1 MVACYTTNM
10 SKEARVFLPQI
21 LWYSAIWLVVASAL
35 FLILRYR
42 RSRLYSK
49 EKYEAL
55 IVTISEKRQKA
66 TDPCQFFIAGDPPNA
81 EGNFAKAIFY
91 CDKEHKAVNTLDLS
105 VLATGNYRELIREV
119 GRINGFSSAEIVE
132 GNQWKCFDDHER
144 VLNFSDKIKL
154 KSRVECF
161 FNFSDGEIK
170 TLYAQNN

>member
-21 LWYSAIWLVVASAL
+21 LWYSAIWLVVASSL

-91 CDKEHKAVNTLDLS
+91 CDKQRKAVSTLDLS
-105 VLATGNYRELIREV
+105 VLTTTDYRSMLEEV
-119 GRINGFSSAEIVE
+119 VKDGS
-132 GNQWKCFDDHER
+132 WKCFDDHER
-144 VLNFSDKIKL
+144 ILDFSDKIKL

-170 TLYAQNN
+170 TLYAEN

>member
-55 IVTISEKRQKA
+55 IVTISDKRQKA

-91 CDKEHKAVNTLDLS
+91 CDKQRKAVSTLDLS
-105 VLATGNYRELIREV
+105 VLTTPDYRSMLEEV
-119 GRINGFSSAEIVE
+119 GRINGFSTEEIVKD
-132 GNQWKCFDDHER
+132 GSWKCFDDHER
-144 VLNFSDKIKL
+144 ILDFSDKIKL

-170 TLYAQNN
+170 TLYAENN